1 MSTVYTAGFARLDIT
16 PHLGAPI
23 SGGWKMRTGSG
34 LLDPLYVCAIAFG
47 DGEKTCVVLSL
58 DNLGMGGDQGLSF
71 PKEVAA
77 LVGIPEECLILCC
90 THSHTT
96 PSVALDADYRS
107 WLLRRCRD
115 AAQLAMND
123 RKPITDVQW
132 AEGDAGGVAF
142 VRRFWMT
149 DGTVLTNPPKAEPEK
164 IVGPACENDDS
175 LRVIR
180 ILREDAPEICV
191 VNFQAHPDSI
201 GGDWYSA
208 DYPGALRTTVEALC
222 PNSRCIFLN
231 GAEGQ
236 MITSNALAPR
246 VPASHQRAVATGE
259 KLGRRVAELMPQTVS
274 TGMLG
279 LSFGRKTAHMRTKR
293 DPNMLQEA
301 QRRLKLHEEGKD
313 LEIHP
318 SQKIANYLLAEA
330 RRQVMLNTEQLDEI
344 LAEVSAVTFCGLAL
358 VGIPG
363 EPFNEV
369 GKIIRKNSKF
379 PATCVMCMANGSLGY
394 MPMTADHNQG
404 AYEDRATPFAPGS
417 AEHLAD
423 TASQLVKE
431 L

>member
-1 MSTVYTAGFARLDIT
+1 MKTSYTAGFARLDIT
-16 PHLGAPI
+16 PHLGVPI

-34 LLDPLYVCAIAFG
+34 LWDPLYVCAVAFG
-47 DGEKTCVVLSL
+47 DGERSAVVLSL

-71 PKEVAA
+71 PEEVAQ
-77 LVGIPEECLILCC
+77 LLGIPEACVIVCC

-96 PSVALDADYRS
+96 PSAALDAEYRA

-115 AAQLAMND
+115 AAQLAIQD
-123 RKPITDVQW
+123 CKPVTDVRW
-132 AEGDAGGVAF
+132 AEGEAGGVAF
-142 VRRFWMT
+142 VRRYKMT
-149 DGTVLTNPPKAEPEK
+149 DGTVLTNPPGAEQEK
-164 IVGPACENDDS
+164 ILGPACENDDS
-175 LRVIR
+175 VRVIR

-191 VNFQAHPDSI
+191 VNFQAHPDNI

-208 DYPGALRTTVEALC
+208 DYPGALRNTVEVLC

-236 MITSNALAPR
+236 MITSNAQAPR
-246 VPASHQRAVATGE
+246 IPASYEKAVAIGE
-259 KLGRRVAELMPQTVS
+259 KLGHRVAELAKETVS
-274 TGMLG
+274 TGMTG

-293 DPNMLQEA
+293 DPNMLPEA
-301 QRRLKLHEEGKD
+301 QRRLALHQQGKD

-330 RRQVMLNTEQLDEI
+330 RRQVSLNEKQLDEI
-344 LAEVSAVTFCGLAL
+344 LAEVSAVSFCGLAL

-369 GKIIRKNSKF
+369 GKRIRKDSKF

-404 AYEDRATPFAPGS
+404 SYEDRATPFGPGS

-423 TASQLVKE
+423 TASALVAA